1 MVYGLYGGRLYSQV
15 AELVPL
21 AVHISIRL
29 RLCYNS
35 YNPLEAGPGEGN
47 LNILWGITRHIYLI

>member
-35 YNPLEAGPGEGN
+35 YNPQWRQALGN

>member
-35 YNPLEAGPGEGN
+35 YNPLPQWRQA
-47 LNILWGITRHIYLI
+47 LVRVI